1 MIDPQARIADKH
13 IGPMTEAFVRDK
25 LLPMI
30 EGLRRQGPH
39 TRDSASEL
47 GDTPR
52 TNQTCNG
59 AGLSG

>member
-30 EGLRRQGPH
+30 EGLRRQGPPH
-39 TRDSASEL
+39 ARQRFRI
-47 GDTPR
+47 G
-52 TNQTCNG
+52 
-59 AGLSG
+59 